1 MGILIRAEHAL
12 FALLWSFSSESYSYR
27 VILSPCVFRDSKDNF
42 LSTFHSFIRT
52 LQVWNSAKFE
62 PSIQTI
68 YLILCEGGFSLV
80 CRNSAVSSQQSKIT
94 NSKGTYVKPSEK
106 CYINIFFFYKFA
118 TIYWIVHNPKCK
130 ILHIDNKNKLLFVSG
145 KTKFIS
151 WFLLRLVNK
160 NQIDNVTVCIV
171 YIRTK
176 SYVMIVTYL

>member
-62 PSIQTI
+62 PSIQAI

-106 CYINIFFFYKFA
+106 CYINIFFFINLQPYIELC
-118 TIYWIVHNPKCK
+118 TIRNAKYSTLTTKTNYSLCLAKQNLYRGFCCDWWT
-130 ILHIDNKNKLLFVSG
+130 
-145 KTKFIS
+145 KTK
-151 WFLLRLVNK
+151 
-160 NQIDNVTVCIV
+160 
-171 YIRTK
+171 
-176 SYVMIVTYL
+176 